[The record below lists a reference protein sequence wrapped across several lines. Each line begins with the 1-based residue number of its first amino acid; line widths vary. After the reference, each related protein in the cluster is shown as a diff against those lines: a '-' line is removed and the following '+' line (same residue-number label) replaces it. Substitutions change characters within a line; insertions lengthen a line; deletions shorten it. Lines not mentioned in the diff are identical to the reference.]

1 MGELKEGQVDAR
13 TIASL
18 DWIAAK
24 ARLRHDPPPEGGR
37 HFWAERMRNAW
48 VAYHA
53 GAHWMRGD
61 FELFQE
67 LTIAELR
74 GVRAGEENARLTAEV
89 ERLRS
94 GIRDLRQGLLRGLRP
109 GDGAEP
115 EPMTEVSGVVACLDA
130 LARED
135 GAP

>member
-1 MGELKEGQVDAR
+1 MGERTEGQADAQAV
-13 TIASL
+13 TAL
-18 DWIAAK
+18 DWLAAK

-53 GAHWMRGD
+53 GAPWMHPGRSAM
-61 FELFQE
+61 LRM
-67 LTIAELR
+67 AEN
-74 GVRAGEENARLTAEV
+74 NARLRTEV
-89 ERLRS
+89 ERLTRE
-94 GIRDLRQGLLRGLRP
+94 RDGLRV
-109 GDGAEP
+109 ALA
-115 EPMTEVSGVVACLDA
+115 SGTRLGRVIVDA